1 MSTFPHTNLQ
11 CLALVGRHHGVD
23 LSPER
28 LLHDYAV
35 GEQAV
40 PMRQLLR
47 MAKDAG
53 LRARHVHLTWRA
65 LFQMGDA
72 FPLLVE
78 LENGNWVVVAGA
90 AGTGEDEMVRVLD
103 PLAQRPEFISS
114 TKPSFQNPGADPLSW

>member
-35 GEQAV
+35 GDDPVAT
-40 PMRQLLR
+40 RQLLR

-53 LRARHVHLTWRA
+53 LRAKSLHLTWQS

-72 FPLLVE
+72 YPVLAE
-78 LENGNWVVVAGA
+78 L
-90 AGTGEDEMVRVLD
+90 
-103 PLAQRPEFISS
+103 
-114 TKPSFQNPGADPLSW
+114 